1 MSRRPAYVILG
12 AGVAGHFAADALRQA
27 GFDGQVLL
35 IGAEPVRPYDRPAL
49 SKGIL
54 QGTKEPQAI
63 IFQPEAF
70 YREREIDLVLGR
82 AAVEIDPA
90 ARRVVLD
97 SGKSVSYD
105 RLLIATGAAP
115 IRPRLP
121 GIGLPGVHV
130 LRSLADAEALRA
142 GLLAAERVLVI
153 GAGFVGSEVA
163 ASARTLGRDVTLL
176 DLLPAPMSRAL
187 GPELAAV
194 YAELHRAHGVDLR
207 MGRGVVELRGRDR
220 VEEAVL
226 DDGTL
231 LACDLVVLGV
241 GVRPAVDLA
250 MAAGLDVDDGILV
263 DEHCATN
270 ASGVY
275 AAGDVAT
282 WWHPTLGRRIRVEH
296 FDNAGEQGAAAGRAM
311 AGQPEPY
318 APVPSFWTDQYD
330 TTLQY
335 YGYPV
340 PWDQVVL
347 RGDAAAFSV
356 TAFYLAE
363 GRIVAAAML
372 NRPKEHRS
380 ARRLVAA
387 GAAVDPAVLADPDT
401 DLRALSRQFAAG

>member
-1 MSRRPAYVILG
+1 MSRRPVYVLLG

-63 IFQPEAF
+63 VFQPEEF
-70 YREREIDLVLGR
+70 YREREIDLLLGR
-82 AAVEIDPA
+82 AAVAFDPA

-97 SGKSVSYD
+97 SGESVSYD
-105 RLLIATGAAP
+105 RLLITTGANP

-121 GIGLPGVHV
+121 GIDLPGVHV

-153 GAGFVGSEVA
+153 GAGFIGSEVA
-163 ASARTLGRDVTLL
+163 ASARALGREVILL
-176 DLLPAPMSRAL
+176 DLLPAPMSRVL

-194 YAELHRAHGVDLR
+194 YADLHRAHGVDLR
-207 MGRGVVELRGRDR
+207 MGRGVAQLRGRDR

-226 DDGTL
+226 DDGTRL
-231 LACDLVVLGV
+231 DCDLVVLGV

-250 MAAGLDVDDGILV
+250 TAAGLAVDDGILV
-263 DEHCATN
+263 DEHCATS
-270 ASGVY
+270 APGVY

-282 WWHPTLGRRIRVEH
+282 WWHPALGRRIRVEH

-387 GAAVDPAVLADPDT
+387 GAAVDPAVLANPDT